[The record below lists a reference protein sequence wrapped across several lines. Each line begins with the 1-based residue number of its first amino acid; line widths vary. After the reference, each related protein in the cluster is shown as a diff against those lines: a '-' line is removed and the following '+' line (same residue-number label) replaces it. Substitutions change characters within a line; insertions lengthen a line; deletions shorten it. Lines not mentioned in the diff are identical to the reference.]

1 MKSSTINIPLGLK
14 ILEYGAR
21 TITMSTEITITLP
34 DGSQKQA
41 PVGISGLEIASM
53 IGAGLAKAAIAFSV
67 NGEQRD
73 LSDTVSQDADISI
86 FTIDTDEGL
95 EIMRHTVAAQV
106 LARAIKNLYP
116 LAKLAIGPTIENGFY
131 YDFLSEE
138 TVSIDDLPKIEKEM
152 EKIVASKSEILK
164 TVHSKQDAV
173 KSFADINEEYK
184 VKIIE
189 DSDQEDNF
197 QLYKQGD
204 SGFID
209 LCRGPH
215 LPSLEK
221 VGAFKLTKIAGAYWK
236 GDSKNEMLSRIYGT
250 AWKNEKDLKKHLNLL
265 EEAAKRD
272 HRKLAKEMDLFHL
285 QEEAPGMV
293 FWHPKGW
300 SIYVVLQ
307 NYMRTKQMAHGYQE
321 INTPLVV
328 DRKLWEASGHWDK
341 YRENMFITEID
352 EEHANEKRV
361 NALKPMNCP
370 CHVQVY
376 NQGLKSYRDLPVRF
390 AEFGSCHRYEASGTM
405 HGLMRVRGFTQ
416 DDGHIFCTEDQIE
429 SETADFISLLS
440 NIYTELGFESF
451 DIKLSTRP
459 ETRVGSDEVWDKA
472 EQALE
477 AAIKKLDIPYTIEE
491 GEGAFYG
498 PKLDFV
504 LTDAIGREW
513 QCGTFQADFNLPE
526 RLEAEYVGEDGSKH
540 RPVMMHRAILG
551 SFERFIGILI
561 ENYSGK
567 LPLWLAP
574 TQLSI
579 LTVTEEVN
587 DYASGLKEKF
597 ESLNLRVE
605 LDSRNEKIGYKIR
618 EHSKAKVP
626 LMAVIG
632 KEEMSANNVSIR
644 NLRENE
650 TNTYSIEDALALLSR
665 DSVIPS

>member
-1 MKSSTINIPLGLK
+1 
-14 ILEYGAR
+14 
-21 TITMSTEITITLP
+21 MSTEITITLP

-73 LSDTVSQDADISI
+73 LSDIVNQDSDISI
-86 FTIDTDEGL
+86 FTVDSDEGL

-116 LAKLAIGPTIENGFY
+116 SAKLAIGPTIDDGFY
-131 YDFLSEE
+131 YDFLCDQ

-152 EKIVASKSEILK
+152 EKIVASKDLIKK
-164 TVHSKQDAV
+164 TIHSKNDAI
-173 KSFADINEEYK
+173 KGFADLDESYK

-189 DSDQEDNF
+189 DSGQESDF
-197 QLYKQGD
+197 QIYNQGD

-215 LPSLEK
+215 LPSLDK
-221 VGAFKLTKIAGAYWK
+221 VGSFKLTKISGAYWK
-236 GDSKNEMLSRIYGT
+236 GDSNNEMLTRVYGT
-250 AWKNEKDLKKHLNLL
+250 AWKNDKDLNKYLTLL
-265 EEAAKRD
+265 EEAEKRD
-272 HRKLAKEMDLFHL
+272 HRKLAKQMDLFHM

-300 SIYVVLQ
+300 SIYIALQ
-307 NYMRTKQMAHGYQE
+307 NYIRKKQIANGYDE

-376 NQGLKSYRDLPVRF
+376 NHGLKSYRDLPIRL
-390 AEFGSCHRYEASGTM
+390 AEFGACHRYEASGTM

-429 SETADFISLLS
+429 SETASFIALLS
-440 NIYTELGFESF
+440 NIYTDLGFDTF

-459 ETRVGSDEVWDKA
+459 EVRVGSDEVWDKA
-472 EQALE
+472 ENALE
-477 AAIKKLDIPYTIEE
+477 AAIKKLDLPYSVEE
-491 GEGAFYG
+491 GGGAFYG

-526 RLEAEYVGEDGSKH
+526 RLDAEYVGEDGTKH

-551 SFERFIGILI
+551 SFERFLGVLI
-561 ENYSGK
+561 ENYAGK

-574 TQLSI
+574 TQI
-579 LTVTEEVN
+579 VFMTVTDEVS
-587 DYASGLKEKF
+587 DYASGLKAQCDD
-597 ESLNLRVE
+597 LNLRAE
-605 LDSRNEKIGYKIR
+605 LDLRNEKIGYKIR
-618 EHSKAKVP
+618 EHSTAKVP

-632 KEEMSANNVSIR
+632 KEEMASNTVSIR
-644 NLRENE
+644 NLSENK
-650 TNTYSIEDALALLSR
+650 TDTYSVEEAMNLLV
-665 DSVIPS
+665 DSSSLPS

>member
-1 MKSSTINIPLGLK
+1 
-14 ILEYGAR
+14 
-21 TITMSTEITITLP
+21 MSTEITITLP

-116 LAKLAIGPTIENGFY
+116 SAKLAIGPTIENGFY

-197 QLYKQGD
+197 QLYNQGD

-215 LPSLEK
+215 LPSLER

-300 SIYVVLQ
+300 SIYVALQ
-307 NYMRTKQMAHGYQE
+307 NYMRTKQMAHDYQE

-477 AAIKKLDIPYTIEE
+477 AAIKKLDIPYTTED

-650 TNTYSIEDALALLSR
+650 TNTYSIEDALALLSK
-665 DSVIPS
+665 DSVIPG